1 MLERIKKLAA
11 SYREETVTLRR
22 HFHAHPELSWEE
34 TATTEKI
41 VETLKGLGYHIVKV
55 GFGGTKSGVVA
66 ELKGGHG
73 GKCVALRADI
83 DALPLQEEND
93 VPYKSKAGG
102 VMHACGHDSHAAML
116 LGAAKIL
123 AEIKDELHGTI
134 RLIFQPAEESG
145 LRPGAK
151 IMVEEGVL
159 EGVDVISGLH
169 IWAPEPAGKIVY
181 RSGPFMAAADGWYL
195 TIQGKGG
202 HGSAPE
208 ISVDPTIA
216 AANIVLNLQ
225 EMMAREVSA
234 RETAVLSVG
243 VIKAGDTAF
252 NIIPDTVKMN
262 GTVRTFRPEIQDHVE
277 EALRRTVEGA
287 CAMGRC
293 TFNLEYKR
301 FLPAT
306 INDHDTTMLLKAP
319 CEELFG
325 AENVE
330 ESPLIMGSE
339 DFSYFQREIP
349 GAFFFVGGGNP
360 EKGCNSPHHH
370 PKFSVDEDAF
380 PVGVA
385 ALAGFAW
392 TWLEKNK

>member
-1 MLERIKKLAA
+1 MLNRIKELAA
-11 SYREETVTLRR
+11 SYKEETVALRR

-34 TATTEKI
+34 VATTEKI
-41 VETLKGLGYHIVKV
+41 VETLKKLGYHIVKV
-55 GFGGTKSGVVA
+55 GFGGGKSGVVA
-66 ELKGGHG
+66 DLKGGHA

-83 DALPLQEEND
+83 DALPLQEENN
-93 VPYKSKAGG
+93 VPYKSKTNG

-123 AEIKDELHGTI
+123 TEIREELHGTV

-151 IMVEEGVL
+151 VMVEEGVL
-159 EGVDVISGLH
+159 EGVDAISGLH
-169 IWAPEPAGKIVY
+169 IWAPEPVGKIVY
-181 RSGPFMAAADGWYL
+181 RSGSFMAAADGWYL

-208 ISVDPTIA
+208 SSVDPTIA

-225 EMMAREVSA
+225 AMMAREVSA
-234 RETAVLSVG
+234 RETAVLSIG
-243 VIKAGDTAF
+243 VIKAGETAF

-293 TFNLEYKR
+293 TFDLDYKR

-306 INDHDTTMLLKAP
+306 INDHDTTMLLKST

-325 AENVE
+325 AENVA

-339 DFSYFQREIP
+339 DFSHFQQKIP
-349 GAFFFVGGGNP
+349 GAFFFVGAGNP
-360 EKGCNSPHHH
+360 AKGCDNPHHH

-380 PVGVA
+380 PVGAA

-392 TWLEKNK
+392 KWLATHQ

>member
-1 MLERIKKLAA
+1 
-11 SYREETVTLRR
+11 
-22 HFHAHPELSWEE
+22 
-34 TATTEKI
+34 
-41 VETLKGLGYHIVKV
+41 
-55 GFGGTKSGVVA
+55 
-66 ELKGGHG
+66 
-73 GKCVALRADI
+73 
-83 DALPLQEEND
+83 
-93 VPYKSKAGG
+93 
-102 VMHACGHDSHAAML
+102 
-116 LGAAKIL
+116 
-123 AEIKDELHGTI
+123 
-134 RLIFQPAEESG
+134 
-145 LRPGAK
+145 
-151 IMVEEGVL
+151 
-159 EGVDVISGLH
+159 
-169 IWAPEPAGKIVY
+169 
-181 RSGPFMAAADGWYL
+181 
-195 TIQGKGG
+195 
-202 HGSAPE
+202 
-208 ISVDPTIA
+208 
-216 AANIVLNLQ
+216 
-225 EMMAREVSA
+225 MMAREVSA

-306 INDHDTTMLLKAP
+306 INDHDTTMLLKAT